1 MPGPFIHIA
10 VADHLRVRLTDQK
23 SWSDLA
29 TLGGVPALSGP
40 VPANIAD
47 WAKRHPS
54 YYALGAVGP
63 DLFFFLPDFR
73 AYCEKGRGGP
83 GRRVPIANSL
93 IGVAE
98 WLEDFYAKLDSWILE
113 DWERYFG
120 PGSENTEEAISRF
133 TGDLSTL
140 VSDITAGFAA
150 VGTTAL
156 LSLASQAHDWWG
168 LFSLGLN
175 KGYDNQDFFWSDML
189 HYRKTSRFGR
199 SLWEIANE
207 REATGLPTPEKA
219 TEIADQLRAY
229 ALGYITHLAADT
241 AGHPFVNEKS
251 GGPFRTH
258 WQRHHLVENH
268 MDAQTYDDEHGGDD
282 IYNELTESGLH
293 YRIAFKDD
301 GADGRSL
308 PQYTVT
314 DNADTLQDLY
324 VRRRHLDLDSEMPP
338 ELADLLFKA
347 MGKTF
352 NTAAAPTLAGAADSS
367 PRIIMGGDGRPD
379 VATIRLAYDICFRY
393 LKLSM
398 LDGFKHEKPKPPLVI
413 PNFQPPLLTD
423 PHDDPPNEG
432 DPDMSFWDWVLAILR
447 FIRWLAA
454 VAIWLATILPAM
466 ALDVATYLP
475 RLIAYYTIELPL
487 YYMVKAERRIMV
499 MSGFLHP
506 MKDEID
512 KGLVRLCVGHD
523 DFFLSMLKSMNDSL
537 GGIEDNG
544 LAAIGT
550 QAAKLAEILG
560 LSAAEGVAQ
569 MLGVSEVGSTE
580 PTEPAPNANYPHSQP
595 LDSMRKPV
603 EYHAPWQYPTSPTEL
618 NPTFAGPYECGD
630 MPHILLDGGMTG
642 DQAIRAKYEHAKTPA
657 ETDQISFTEANKVV
671 NLGDPINFAAYL
683 TWQLTRN
690 QPPKGS
696 KSSVTDWNLDA
707 DRGYAYKC
715 WDWNRHF
722 VPKTG
727 ASTEHILL
735 DMEGHS
741 YMEPCTPPPQ
751 TEDPNTKG
759 GCAPPPTMGNDPEK
773 PLDIHY
779 ADEPDPGC

>member
-10 VADHLRVRLTDQK
+10 VSDHLRKQLKDQT

-29 TLGGVPALSGP
+29 ALAGVPALSGP
-40 VPANIAD
+40 APAKIAD
-47 WAKRHPS
+47 WAERHPS

-73 AYCEKGRGGP
+73 AYCVKGRGGVP

-93 IGVAE
+93 IGVVE
-98 WLEDFYAKLDSWILE
+98 WLEEFYAKLDAWILE

-120 PGSENTEEAISRF
+120 PGSENSEEAISRF
-133 TGDLSTL
+133 TGDMSTL
-140 VSDITAGFAA
+140 VSDITGRFAA

-156 LSLASQAHDWWG
+156 LSLASQAYDWFG

-189 HYRKTSRFGR
+189 HYRKTSQFGR
-199 SLWEIANE
+199 SLWEIANA
-207 REATGLPTPEKA
+207 REATGLPTPAKA

-229 ALGYITHLAADT
+229 ALGYITHLATDT

-268 MDAQTYDDEHGGDD
+268 MDAQTYDDEHGGDP

-293 YRIAFKDD
+293 YRIAFRDD
-301 GADGRSL
+301 DDDLRRPLPSYTAGADSL
-308 PQYTVT
+308 R
-314 DNADTLQDLY
+314 ALY
-324 VRRRHLDLDSEMPP
+324 VRRRHLDLDSQMPS
-338 ELADLLFKA
+338 ELADLLFEA

-352 NTAAAPTLAGAADSS
+352 NTANAPTLAGAADSS

-379 VATIRLAYDICFRY
+379 VATIQLAYDICFRY

-398 LDGFKHEKPKPPLVI
+398 LDGFKHEKPKPPSVF
-413 PNFQPPLLTD
+413 PNLDFPLLTD

-432 DPDMSFWDWVLAILR
+432 DPDMSFWDWVLAIVR

-454 VAIWLATILPAM
+454 VAIWIATILPAM

-475 RLIAYYTIELPL
+475 RLIAYYAIELPL

-499 MSGFLHP
+499 MSGFMHP

-512 KGLVRLCVGHD
+512 NGLVRLCLGHD

-550 QAAKLAEILG
+550 QGAKLAGILG
-560 LSAAEGVAQ
+560 IAEADAVAQLLGVADA
-569 MLGVSEVGSTE
+569 GSTR
-580 PTEPAPNANYPHSQP
+580 PTEPPPNANYPHSQP
-595 LDSMRKPV
+595 LDGKNPI

-618 NPTFAGPYECGD
+618 SPTFAGPYECGD

-642 DQAIRAKYEHAKTPA
+642 DQAIRAKYEQAKTPA
-657 ETDQISFTEANKVV
+657 ETDQISFTTANKVV

-683 TWQLTRN
+683 TWQLTRKKL
-690 QPPKGS
+690 PKTNE
-696 KSSVTDWNLDA
+696 SSVTDWNLDA

-722 VPKTG
+722 EPKQG
-727 ASTEHILL
+727 ASREHVLR
-735 DMEGHS
+735 DMEGNQ
-741 YMEPCTPPPQ
+741 YMEPCTAPPQ
-751 TEDPNTKG
+751 SEDPNTKG
-759 GCAPPPTMGNDPEK
+759 GCVPPPTTKYDPDK
-773 PLDIHY
+773 PLEIHY
-779 ADEPDPGC
+779 TTEPDEGC